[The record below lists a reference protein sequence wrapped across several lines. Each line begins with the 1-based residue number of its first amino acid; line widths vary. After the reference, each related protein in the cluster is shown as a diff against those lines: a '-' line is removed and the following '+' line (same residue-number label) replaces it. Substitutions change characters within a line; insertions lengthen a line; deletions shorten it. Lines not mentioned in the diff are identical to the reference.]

1 MANKDFIY
9 DEDDTINIQ
18 IKLKT
23 LSTEYN
29 QEVIPDMQRDR
40 KSVV

>member
-18 IKLKT
+18 IKLPQT
-23 LSTEYN
+23 IDI
-29 QEVIPDMQRDR
+29 V
-40 KSVV
+40 SVL